1 MRKKLYLSTE
11 TFPYGRG
18 EKTFILPELDE
29 LCKHFDVIILSHA
42 SQEILDDVAN
52 KTVLGKEIR
61 VINIDI
67 ILQWYKKIKYFFLF
81 FLDKDGICEI
91 KSIVKSKTQIFSRL
105 YQAIGF
111 YALAEENLRQMKE
124 KDIFRD
130 IDNSIFYSYWY
141 FYYTY
146 SIKKMKKKY
155 PNIKAVTRTH
165 GFDLYDERYKAG
177 RQPFKKIMDRRLD
190 KIFFIAQQGKD
201 YYLEKYLLK
210 DDAKKYIVSRL
221 GTIKRLSG
229 NQEEKRENF
238 GRFRLVSCS
247 SIIPIKRVELIVQ
260 ALGLLKEPI
269 EWVHFGTGIEY
280 EKVEKLS
287 KKVLGEK
294 KNITYIMKGYVTNDK
309 ILDYYQENFVDCFI
323 STSSS
328 EGIPVSIQEAMSFG
342 IPVIATS
349 VGGVPELFSHN
360 GILLEKNPTKEDV
373 AQAIQ
378 NIINMTEKEYFLLRK
393 NSFRIWAERY
403 DATKNS
409 KNFVNMLKEI

>member
-146 SIKKMKKKY
+146 SITKMKK
-155 PNIKAVTRTH
+155 NI
-165 GFDLYDERYKAG
+165 
-177 RQPFKKIMDRRLD
+177 
-190 KIFFIAQQGKD
+190 
-201 YYLEKYLLK
+201 
-210 DDAKKYIVSRL
+210 
-221 GTIKRLSG
+221 
-229 NQEEKRENF
+229 
-238 GRFRLVSCS
+238 
-247 SIIPIKRVELIVQ
+247 
-260 ALGLLKEPI
+260 
-269 EWVHFGTGIEY
+269 
-280 EKVEKLS
+280 
-287 KKVLGEK
+287 
-294 KNITYIMKGYVTNDK
+294 
-309 ILDYYQENFVDCFI
+309 
-323 STSSS
+323 
-328 EGIPVSIQEAMSFG
+328 
-342 IPVIATS
+342 
-349 VGGVPELFSHN
+349 
-360 GILLEKNPTKEDV
+360 
-373 AQAIQ
+373 
-378 NIINMTEKEYFLLRK
+378 
-393 NSFRIWAERY
+393 RI
-403 DATKNS
+403 
-409 KNFVNMLKEI
+409 